1 MKSNQSISNLLTNK
15 FFLYV
20 IFFLSVLYLF
30 GYMMAGDVNFILLFI
45 LVSLI
50 VHIFTKNMIIVLAIS
65 FFITTL
71 VKGGFVIKES
81 LVNSTTTEPLPFYE
95 KQKKYADFHDHDPSY
110 EELEWNKMGLE
121 ALENMDSEEDEDE
134 DESSEMGLEGL
145 ENMDSDE
152 DEDEDESSEMGLEG
166 LENMDSEEPEEEVEE
181 GTIEPNTNM
190 NILANSSAASI
201 HGTSPESFEV
211 GKKNNTKIGSRIDY
225 SSTIEEA
232 YDNLDKM
239 LGSDGIQ
246 RLSGDTQKLMEQ
258 QMKLAEAMKNMGPL
272 LENANSM
279 LQTINTSGGGIESL
293 LKNSGG
299 IQSLLGNMGGG
310 GESSGGIQ
318 SLLGSIGGL
327 GGDKKK

>member
-1 MKSNQSISNLLTNK
+1 
-15 FFLYV
+15 
-20 IFFLSVLYLF
+20 
-30 GYMMAGDVNFILLFI
+30 MMAGDVNFILLFI
-45 LVSLI
+45 LISLI

-71 VKGGFVIKES
+71 VKGGFIIKES
-81 LVNSTTTEPLPFYE
+81 LVNSTTTTQPLPFYE
-95 KQKKYADFHDHDPSY
+95 KQKKYADFQDHDSSY

-121 ALENMDSEEDEDE
+121 
-134 DESSEMGLEGL
+134 
-145 ENMDSDE
+145 
-152 DEDEDESSEMGLEG
+152 G
-166 LENMDSEEPEEEVEE
+166 LENMDSEEKEVSEEGSQQEEEE

-190 NILANSSAASI
+190 IKGGSPQTNSNIIVNSSAASI

-211 GKKNNTKIGSRIDY
+211 GKKNNSKIGSRIDY

-232 YDNLDKM
+232 YDNLDKI

-299 IQSLLGNMGGG
+299 IQSLLG
-310 GESSGGIQ
+310 
-318 SLLGSIGGL
+318 SIGG
-327 GGDKKK
+327 GAGKK